1 MIYFLTFRYFC
12 QMFLL
17 FTLLTFLQKIKQWD
31 QWLFIQI
38 NSGQSNS
45 FSDSIMPY
53 LRNSYYWTPLY
64 LFLLLFVIINF
75 KGRGW
80 WWVLIFLC
88 TVSLTDIISSRILK
102 EVFERLRPC
111 QDPDFMGYVRLL
123 VDQCSGGSSF
133 TSSHAANHFGM
144 ATFFFITF
152 RHLFKKWA
160 WLVFIWAAAVGY
172 AQVYVG
178 VHYPGDVLG
187 GAVAGILMGSLTGVF
202 FNKRYGIAIFGK

>member
-1 MIYFLTFRYFC
+1 
-12 QMFLL
+12 
-17 FTLLTFLQKIKQWD
+17 
-31 QWLFIQI
+31 
-38 NSGQSNS
+38 
-45 FSDSIMPY
+45 MPY